1 MKRNFKSIIFV
12 IFLAS
17 MFVLGI
23 LPKAQAQEVCSEATL
38 LGEYLVTGG
47 NEARLEEREDPR
59 YPLVAVA
66 VWNFDGE
73 GGFTGFNIQN
83 RGGQIFRNN
92 LNGTYIMD
100 SERCVATLTFA
111 VGGAQFDTVIT
122 RDGSEGA
129 AIRVD
134 ADEQGR
140 TIIGTRFMKKR

>member
-1 MKRNFKSIIFV
+1 MKRNIKSIIFV
-12 IFLAS
+12 AFLAS
-17 MFVLGI
+17 MLFLGI
-23 LPKAQAQEVCSEATL
+23 LPKAQAQECSLATL
-38 LGEYLVTGG
+38 QGEYLVTGG
-47 NEARLEEREDPR
+47 AEARFDQRDDPSFPR
-59 YPLVAVA
+59 RAIA
-66 VWNFDGE
+66 VWTFDGN
-73 GGFTGFNIQN
+73 GGFTTFGIQSS
-83 RGGQIFRNN
+83 GGVTVRSN
-92 LNGTYIMD
+92 LMGTYTMD